1 MKRLVVYCLGILVI
15 GLVSTSHGG
24 QDKGIRH
31 GHKLKLQL
39 SEEQKVQM
47 QELRNEMRMK
57 LKALRANG
65 AVKDIDQI
73 KAVHAERKERMAMI
87 LTDDQFAKLEAHK
100 PRRRGRHEKSMV
112 WSKLDL
118 TEVQEDQMRALRSET
133 QMKLKALRADGAVK
147 DKGQMKAVHAQHKE
161 RRSAILSADQ
171 LALIERFE
179 IHRKEQSRVGR
190 GKHGWSQG
198 KSRRGRER
206 DRLFGQLN
214 LTEEQREQ
222 VANLRKSSHAQRRQN
237 KIDGIKLS
245 PEQSKELRQAH
256 REAFRAILTPDQLN
270 TLDKNKSKYGEGDDN
285 PDVGYSSS
293 NSMLYETLPTAIE
306 RATWGEIKTNMR

>member
-1 MKRLVVYCLGILVI
+1 MKRLVVFCIGILVVC
-15 GLVSTSHGG
+15 LVSISHGG
-24 QDKGIRH
+24 PGKGIRH
-31 GHKLKLQL
+31 GPKMELQL

-57 LKALRANG
+57 LEALRANG
-65 AVKDIDQI
+65 FKDRDQM
-73 KAVHAERKERMAMI
+73 KAVHAERKERMATI

-100 PRRRGRHEKSMV
+100 PRGRGRLF

-118 TEVQEDQMRALRSET
+118 SEVQEDQMRALRSET
-133 QMKLKALRADGAVK
+133 RMKLEALQANGAVK
-147 DKGQMKAVHAQHKE
+147 DIDQMKAVHAERKE

-179 IHRKEQSRVGR
+179 IHRKKRSRVGR
-190 GKHGWSQG
+190 GKHEWLQG

-206 DRLFGQLN
+206 DGLFGQLN

-222 VANLRKSSHAQRRQN
+222 AANLRASSHAQRKQN

-245 PEQSKELRQAH
+245 PEQRKELRQAH

-270 TLDKNKSKYGEGDDN
+270 TLDQNKNKYGEGNDN

-293 NSMLYETLPTAIE
+293 NSMLYETLAPTAVE